1 MNQDDTPINKTG
13 DQSSPYPVSRLA
25 PAFGLVDLAREIAEA
40 DEMLA
45 NRAGAQLQVIAQ
57 QVKQLQA
64 QAREILQQTQRDQ
77 QLHRARCN
85 FQKKPGQVYHL
96 YQNQRQEP
104 ILSLL
109 SPDDWHGKPPN
120 QFIGSFRLE
129 SDRSWTPL
137 EKIRQQQE
145 NDPMKTLQALLA
157 SNRDNPT
164 SE

>member
-1 MNQDDTPINKTG
+1 MNRNDMTQKKSDSAST
-13 DQSSPYPVSRLA
+13 YPVSRLA

-45 NRAGAQLQVIAQ
+45 NRAGAQLQIIAQ

-85 FQKKPGQVYHL
+85 FQKKPGQIYHL
-96 YQNQRQEP
+96 YQDSQQQP
-104 ILSLL
+104 ILSML
-109 SPDDWHGKPPN
+109 SLDDWRGMPPN
-120 QFIGSFRLE
+120 TFVGSFRLE

-145 NDPMKTLQALLA
+145 DDPLRTVQALLA
-157 SNRDNPT
+157 EDCDNT
-164 SE
+164 AN